1 MAARHVRSK
10 VVFRKEVEA
19 ELFGPS
25 LVEAVPDS
33 DAVWSLKPLVEELFG
48 PEMRSRCTA
57 SGGVPYDPVSLL
69 SVVVFGLFEGVHST
83 RMLEKACRFDVRYWV
98 LTGRLAPDHNT
109 LHRFIS
115 GLAEELPWM
124 MQRLLSHAREQ
135 GLVKLRVVA
144 VDGSKVA
151 ADVSHWR
158 SATRDILASI
168 PEEERPVPLRSAR
181 GQGLCGF
188 NVQAAVDTE
197 TGILVGEAVLR
208 SPSDAHAMPEVM
220 QSVEACAGQVPEL
233 VVADAGYDSGETHT
247 LLASKGV
254 EGVVVPQNKDALFW
268 SLDKDGL
275 PVCPMGQSPVAQ
287 SGYVRYGRKTVRYRV
302 RGCRSCALNA
312 LCKAGTGKSIFVP
325 EGTDPADRIR
335 NAQRLQLPQYQEI
348 AKSRGPTVELVFA
361 RIRGKLRGNRFSTR
375 SKRKV
380 QAEFRLFCLSEN
392 IRLVLKALFDL
403 LEAFWAAIW
412 PVRRLALGH
421 ARLHLQGM
429 LSRTTQ

>member
-1 MAARHVRSK
+1 MLTAWLDPSVIDEADPLSTDPELDMFDEGHGPPYDGDFVACYRAAQEARNHRITAWA
-10 VVFRKEVEA
+10 RA
-19 ELFGPS
+19 ELDRLAAADAWDRLFNLHRVWADLRFLDLAIDPSDRRAGCYAGDPRGANRGPFAIGSTSTLRTWLSMWSLEDSQCRGAAHLARVAVPS
-25 LVEAVPDS
+25 LVVQS
-33 DAVWSLKPLVEELFG
+33 
-48 PEMRSRCTA
+48 TA
-57 SGGVPYDPVSLL
+57 DRGV
-69 SVVVFGLFEGVHST
+69 F
-83 RMLEKACRFDVRYWV
+83 
-98 LTGRLAPDHNT
+98 
-109 LHRFIS
+109 
-115 GLAEELPWM
+115 
-124 MQRLLSHAREQ
+124 
-135 GLVKLRVVA
+135 
-144 VDGSKVA
+144 
-151 ADVSHWR
+151 
-158 SATRDILASI
+158 
-168 PEEERPVPLRSAR
+168 
-181 GQGLCGF
+181 
-188 NVQAAVDTE
+188 
-197 TGILVGEAVLR
+197 
-208 SPSDAHAMPEVM
+208 PSDAHAMPEVM